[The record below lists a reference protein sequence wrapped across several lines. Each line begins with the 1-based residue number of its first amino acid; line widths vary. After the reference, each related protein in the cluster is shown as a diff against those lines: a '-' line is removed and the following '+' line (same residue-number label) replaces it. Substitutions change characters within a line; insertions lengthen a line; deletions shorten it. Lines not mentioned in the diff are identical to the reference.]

1 MTDEAKKIY
10 EEAYSQGYADGK
22 TAGGGFEEEVIEAA
36 AAEKAYT
43 ELWDAIVITA
53 MMTNEE
59 RVEHFCLGNLVSVI
73 TNKDY
78 KDIIIQAEAYKEAKG
93 ILRKEHMQILRR
105 FISFYGES
113 ALQAAITKIQEEKR

>member
-1 MTDEAKKIY
+1 MTDKQSKAY
-10 EEAYSQGYADGK
+10 TEAYNEGYAAGTS
-22 TAGGGFEEEVIEAA
+22 TARFEEEVIEAE
-36 AAEKAYT
+36 AAERAYN
-43 ELWDAIVITA
+43 ELWDAILITA

-59 RVEHFCLGNLVSVI
+59 RIEHFCLANLVTII

-78 KDIIIQAEAYKEAKG
+78 KDIIIQAQAYKEAKG
-93 ILRKEHMQILRR
+93 ILRKEHMQILQR